1 MNQLSDELLIEAYEK
16 ALRLQL
22 NEDFISLIEEEL
34 KHRSLQEK
42 CMKPAITL

>member
-22 NEDFISLIEEEL
+22 NDDFILLLEQEL
-34 KHRSLQEK
+34 RNRSLKEK
-42 CMKPAITL
+42 CMKPVITL